1 MQILTPFTAIGKPPI
16 RILRQSLISDSG
28 IVTVSSSV
36 SWPEIS
42 SEEHESSIF
51 RQSSNPVS
59 GFSMMEHVRFCAAWP
74 TENWLGS
81 SMNHIQG
88 WNTVWICYWH
98 ARQNRSLLL
107 TRPHF
112 LCSFSLFGSTEKT
125 FLSWRRSL
133 TSSLAHFVPFQISA
147 SFHSQQRHTCQPGSF
162 SFFAV
167 VHASFTTSP
176 GNEFLPLVRLAVH
189 PSGSSCVTNGNRG
202 VTTPELDFQLF
213 WDSDS
218 RSKNT

>member
-1 MQILTPFTAIGKPPI
+1 MVQL
-16 RILRQSLISDSG
+16 LSYQSALIELVALANSG
-28 IVTVSSSV
+28 IVTVSSWV

-59 GFSMMEHVRFCAAWP
+59 GFSMMEQVRLCAVWP

-98 ARQNRSLLL
+98 ARQNRSL
-107 TRPHF
+107 PHF

-125 FLSWRRSL
+125 SLSWRRSL
-133 TSSLAHFVPFQISA
+133 TSSLTHFVPFQISA

-167 VHASFTTSP
+167 VHPSIHPSMRVLPPLHTSP
-176 GNEFLPLVRLAVH
+176 EEDAG
-189 PSGSSCVTNGNRG
+189 
-202 VTTPELDFQLF
+202 
-213 WDSDS
+213 
-218 RSKNT
+218 